1 MPKSF
6 NIRDFTSKASTR
18 GILSPSKFNVTI
30 TTPQALSELDP
41 TFAGNLSNE
50 LSFWCTSSSIPGI
63 SVDVTEVRRYG
74 GVGISQ
80 KKPYSVSF
88 APIKMS
94 VVASAD
100 SATWMFFKWWFQT
113 IFNFDMSNK
122 TTLNYGNGNQD
133 VYENSYTNDY
143 AVEMAIRNYDNV
155 GNSSTIVKLRQA
167 FPIGMSNLE
176 FDWSTNGLVS
186 FNVVVTY
193 TDFKVEQS
201 DVSGLITTLT

>member
-1 MPKSF
+1 
-6 NIRDFTSKASTR
+6 
-18 GILSPSKFNVTI
+18 
-30 TTPQALSELDP
+30 
-41 TFAGNLSNE
+41 
-50 LSFWCTSSSIPGI
+50 
-63 SVDVTEVRRYG
+63 
-74 GVGISQ
+74 
-80 KKPYSVSF
+80 
-88 APIKMS
+88 
-94 VVASAD
+94 
-100 SATWMFFKWWFQT
+100 MFFKWWFQT

-155 GNSSTIVKLRQA
+155 GNSSTIVKFRQA